1 MPSWQDPDNIAS
13 SRNAPLRSEYSDDSD
28 DENKKKS
35 FKIDLKDSSDR
46 YKWDRYDSI
55 HRRVTDV
62 S

>member
-46 YKWDRYDSI
+46 FK
-55 HRRVTDV
+55 
-62 S
+62 